1 MKGAILLLFQWSN
14 FSVKFPERKNFSS
27 GMWVAKDKVK

>member
-1 MKGAILLLFQWSN
+1 MKGAILLLFQWST
-14 FSVKFPERKNFSS
+14 FSVKFPERKKFSS